1 LIELGFLRGS
11 LGANRFGDDPTGVEG
26 PPQLSAQYT
35 YKSSPGA
42 AA

>member
-11 LGANRFGDDPTGVEG
+11 LGVNQFGDDPTGVEG
-26 PPQLSAQYT
+26 PPPLPAEYT
-35 YKSSPGA
+35 YKFSPGA